1 MSYYAIIRR
10 PVISEKSTSQRETSS
25 QFSFEVDRKANRIEI
40 KKAVESL
47 FNVHVDSVKTMQ
59 VKGKFKRRGRII
71 GKRPDWK
78 KAIVRL
84 APNER
89 IEFFEGI

>member
-1 MSYYAIIRR
+1 MNYYTIIKS
-10 PVISEKSTSQRETSS
+10 PVISEKSTLQKETINQLS
-25 QFSFEVDRKANRIEI
+25 FSVDRKANRIEI
-40 KKAVESL
+40 KKAVETL
-47 FNVHVDSVKTMQ
+47 FNVHVSGVKTMQ
-59 VKGKFKRRGRII
+59 VKGKIKQRGRIV